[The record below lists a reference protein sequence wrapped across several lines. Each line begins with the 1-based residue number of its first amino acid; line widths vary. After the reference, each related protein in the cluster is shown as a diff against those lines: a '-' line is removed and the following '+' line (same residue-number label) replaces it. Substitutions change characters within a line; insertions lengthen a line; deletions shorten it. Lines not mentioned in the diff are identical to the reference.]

1 MKNWLTW
8 HRHEASPV
16 IIKARRWDP
25 VTGTTSAVIG
35 TGADLAR
42 ATSDMVFKPYQ
53 EFTRSST
60 SSSRPS
66 VSGSSSSS
74 TTNASRTNSQDLAS
88 LEEPHP
94 TGIKDEDLRFD
105 WENTAA
111 AVTTS
116 AKGVGRFI
124 GSYYKGVIV
133 DIPLATT
140 EGLRAV
146 PRLYGEDVEDYVVR
160 DWKTGAAVGGK
171 NFAHGMTKG
180 LTGFFTE
187 PIKGGAKEGPMGLVK
202 GFAKGTLG
210 IATKMPS
217 GKKLLNRFSV
227 NKSVLMFVFCSCIGP
242 RHLPSSRYH

>member
-1 MKNWLTW
+1 M
-8 HRHEASPV
+8 

-42 ATSDMVFKPYQ
+42 ATSDMVYKPYQ
-53 EFTRSST
+53 EFTRGSSG
-60 SSSRPS
+60 SSRPS
-66 VSGSSSSS
+66 ASRSTSSS
-74 TTNASRTNSQDLAS
+74 TTNTSRTNSQDFAS
-88 LEEPHP
+88 PEEDHS
-94 TGIKDEDLRFD
+94 TGIKDEDPKID
-105 WENTAA
+105 WENTASA
-111 AVTTS
+111 IATS

-180 LTGFFTE
+180 LTGFFTQ
-187 PIKGGAKEGPMGLVK
+187 PIKGGAKEGPIGMVK

-217 GKKLLNRFSV
+217 GKRLLNHAFGER
-227 NKSVLMFVFCSCIGP
+227 KPVLIFVFCSCIGP

>member
-1 MKNWLTW
+1 M
-8 HRHEASPV
+8 
-16 IIKARRWDP
+16 
-25 VTGTTSAVIG
+25 
-35 TGADLAR
+35 
-42 ATSDMVFKPYQ
+42 
-53 EFTRSST
+53 
-60 SSSRPS
+60 
-66 VSGSSSSS
+66 
-74 TTNASRTNSQDLAS
+74 
-88 LEEPHP
+88 
-94 TGIKDEDLRFD
+94 
-105 WENTAA
+105 
-111 AVTTS
+111 
-116 AKGVGRFI
+116 
-124 GSYYKGVIV
+124 

-242 RHLPSSRYH
+242 RHLPSSWYH

>member
-1 MKNWLTW
+1 
-8 HRHEASPV
+8 
-16 IIKARRWDP
+16 
-25 VTGTTSAVIG
+25 
-35 TGADLAR
+35 
-42 ATSDMVFKPYQ
+42 MVFKPYQ

-66 VSGSSSSS
+66 ASRSTSSFS
-74 TTNASRTNSQDLAS
+74 TNTSRTNSQDLGS
-88 LEEPHP
+88 LEEPHSA
-94 TGIKDEDLRFD
+94 GIKDEDPRID
-105 WENTAA
+105 WENTGA
-111 AVTTS
+111 AVATS

-124 GSYYKGVIV
+124 GAYYKGVIV

-171 NFAHGMTKG
+171 NFARGMTKG

-187 PIKGGAKEGPMGLVK
+187 PIKGGAKEGPIGLVK

-217 GKKLLNRFSV
+217 GKRLLNHAFSG
-227 NKSVLMFVFCSCIGP
+227 KSL
-242 RHLPSSRYH
+242 Y